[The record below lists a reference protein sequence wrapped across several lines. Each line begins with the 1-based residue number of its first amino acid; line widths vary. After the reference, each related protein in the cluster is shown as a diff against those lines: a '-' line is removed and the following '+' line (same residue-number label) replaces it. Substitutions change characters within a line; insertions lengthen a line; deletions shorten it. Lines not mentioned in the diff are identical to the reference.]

1 LVALI
6 ANGGFEFL
14 DNYDMD
20 TIAREMARNNGMP
33 STWLKD
39 IKQRDK
45 ERTEKRARAEQQGM
59 LDRAADLSKAAKNLS
74 QKPEEGSITQEMINA
89 AES

>member
-1 LVALI
+1 MAELNPEEVPTY
-6 ANGGFEFL
+6 L
-14 DNYDMD
+14 DNYNKD
-20 TIAREMARNNGMP
+20 TISREMARNNGMP

-39 IKQRDK
+39 IKQRNA
-45 ERTEKRARAEQQGM
+45 ERAEKQARAEQQGM

-89 AES
+89 AEA